1 VCFDWL
7 YFYFGYGGLS
17 VSLSCLRAC
26 PSKVQ
31 ETNEKGMVSKVAV
44 LLTVLVAVGAVQK
57 KGFAKKVD
65 QLSPG
70 IT

>member
-1 VCFDWL
+1 
-7 YFYFGYGGLS
+7 
-17 VSLSCLRAC
+17 
-26 PSKVQ
+26 
-31 ETNEKGMVSKVAV
+31 MVSKVAV

-70 IT
+70 IS